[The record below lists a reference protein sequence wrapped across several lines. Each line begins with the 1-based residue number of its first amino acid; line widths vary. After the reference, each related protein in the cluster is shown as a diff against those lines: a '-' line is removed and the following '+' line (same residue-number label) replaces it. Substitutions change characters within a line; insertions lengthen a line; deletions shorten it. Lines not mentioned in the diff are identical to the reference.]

1 MRGEDVAAVF
11 REYPKDAPEP
21 SRVGHA
27 MSSAAEFCRKR
38 TQRAFPCLAAA
49 LACSVVGGAA
59 RIANAVRPDCTSL
72 DVLLA
77 IGVFYLLCGVF
88 AIGAPPAVGL
98 SDSIRSTGDVEESGN
113 PMRVACR
120 PAFAS
125 QRLAPVPLLERMRR
139 HRKLVPRHD
148 DSAGHGLA

>member
-1 MRGEDVAAVF
+1 MRGKYVAAVF
-11 REYPKDAPEP
+11 RDRRKDAMGP
-21 SRVGHA
+21 SRVRHA
-27 MSSAAEFCRKR
+27 LSSFAEFCRKR

-88 AIGAPPAVGL
+88 AIGAPSAVDL

-113 PMRVACR
+113 PTGVACR

-125 QRLAPVPLLERMRR
+125 QRLAAVPLLERMRR

-148 DSAGHGLA
+148 DSMGHGLA